1 MQDTRDTVLK
11 STLDGRPCPTPSLC
25 LKGVAWENP
34 GTFRQRAQVPFRQQ
48 VAERIVTPVPQPQ
61 GQDKGLEGGFRQT
74 ARKTPRIADDLI
86 GCCEEG
92 LQPLGPSEGH

>member
-1 MQDTRDTVLK
+1 MNSVLRAN
-11 STLDGRPCPTPSLC
+11 LDRRPCRTPRLC

-61 GQDKGLEGGFRQT
+61 GHDKGLEGGFRQT
-74 ARKTPRIADDLI
+74 TRKTPRIADDLI
-86 GCCEEG
+86 G
-92 LQPLGPSEGH
+92 L